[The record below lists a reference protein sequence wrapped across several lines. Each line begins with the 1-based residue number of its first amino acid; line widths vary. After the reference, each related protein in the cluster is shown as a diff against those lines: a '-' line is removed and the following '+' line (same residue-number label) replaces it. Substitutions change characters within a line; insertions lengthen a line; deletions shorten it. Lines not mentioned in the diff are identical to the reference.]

1 MYASTYTRVV
11 RTKSQFLN
19 LPGQKKIL
27 SEIHLQCLCQD
38 DVVFVKSTEK

>member
-1 MYASTYTRVV
+1 MYASTYTRIV
-11 RTKSQFLN
+11 RMQSQFLH

-27 SEIHLQCLCQD
+27 SEIPLQCLCQD